1 MAKLVSKVYGDAL
14 FEASMEASG
23 AAADAATGKQDIDT
37 VFEEVSVMA
46 EIWKENPDLNLFLNN
61 PQIVKEEKLSILNQI
76 FAGKISQNL
85 MGFLAIIVEKDRQKD
100 IPDIYEYFLNRV
112 KEYKKIGTVSVT
124 SAVDLSPAQKE
135 QVEKKL
141 LETTGC
147 KKLDIAYAADKS
159 LIGGM
164 IIRIGD
170 RVVDSS
176 VKTQLYN
183 LRRDLSSIQL
193 G

>member
-1 MAKLVSKVYGDAL
+1 MAKLVSKVDGDAL

-46 EIWKENPDLNLFLNN
+46 EIWKENPDLNLVLNN